1 MQLKVRSSEL
11 VEEVAVPAGT
21 RLRRGVVT
29 AGVLLCIAG
38 IGMLMGFITGEALYP
53 RTFTTSENT
62 ISDLAGTIPPNS
74 VMLQPSRG
82 IFIVTVLVAGAMIL
96 AAAVLLARAGSRRGL
111 AIALGVFGVGVL
123 GVGVFP
129 GNVAGWHPLFAMIA
143 FVAGGVSAIMS
154 RKLLEGPMRMIA
166 VALGTIA
173 LIAIVLGSDAFV
185 DRGVGAALGVG
196 GIERWIA
203 YPVILWMVAFGG
215 YLLGERTGAGWLG
228 IRGGHAGQ

>member
-1 MQLKVRSSEL
+1 
-11 VEEVAVPAGT
+11 
-21 RLRRGVVT
+21 
-29 AGVLLCIAG
+29 
-38 IGMLMGFITGEALYP
+38 
-53 RTFTTSENT
+53 
-62 ISDLAGTIPPNS
+62 
-74 VMLQPSRG
+74 
-82 IFIVTVLVAGAMIL
+82 
-96 AAAVLLARAGSRRGL
+96 
-111 AIALGVFGVGVL
+111 
-123 GVGVFP
+123 
-129 GNVAGWHPLFAMIA
+129 MIA

-228 IRGGHAGQ
+228 IGGGHAGQ